1 MSASG
6 PNRAPVFL
14 ALGVIAF
21 CVAAVSIIDMYLPRP
36 YDGVVLEADR
46 PGRLAVRSVI
56 PGSGADEAR
65 IRPGDQI
72 IGIARSMI
80 RSTAQAAALLNRQE
94 IGESVPYL
102 VRTASN
108 EIREVQVELGR
119 RQIGDTN
126 YLYACI
132 LGFLFFFIGLFVYLN
147 QSGLRVSQLF
157 FVLCSLFLLFLVCRL
172 RPASYSR
179 MDAIVLS
186 TGTAALLF
194 LPPVFLNFFLI
205 FPHPAWKGR
214 TPAVFRF
221 LERAERRHALITA
234 IYVFPPAMFVATLLW
249 WDVRGEALALISGAP
264 AVNWWVLA
272 LYILLGLAALAIN
285 ARRLPASRERAG
297 AVIVFTGA
305 VLGLIPF
312 IVLTVAFSSIL
323 HTEQY
328 LFYGVVPL
336 IFVPVTFAYAIVR
349 FGLLD
354 VKVILRRSL
363 LYTVTTVGVTLVY
376 AFGIASFN
384 AIFRDTDL
392 ATSAWFPIV
401 FALTIIL
408 LFEPFRRWIQSAAER
423 FFFAGRRRLQ
433 SELLELGSAIAG
445 QTDTT
450 AVVHRLVEKLPQ
462 LLELRY
468 AALYRVKGDLL
479 EREAGPEN
487 LPQTLPL
494 VPELFDFLRAQPTL
508 VRLEQFSPE
517 RLADPA
523 IEELLADLERKG
535 VEVAGPLA
543 SARRRLGVVLLSGK
557 EGKMPLEIEELRLA
571 RGLLDQASTALETS
585 MLLEERARQAELERE
600 LEIAAAIQQS
610 LLPASVQ
617 LGAGWEVAAVC
628 RPARQVGGD
637 FFAELPGPSA
647 NCHAVVYG
655 DVSGKSVSG
664 ALMMMAAKEA
674 LHSIAA
680 VHGNP
685 TDLFLH
691 ANKRLYELGNRSF
704 VALGYFCVNGTDA
717 LQYVIAGQPQPL
729 ARRLCG
735 DIEEL
740 PLPDHRLPLG
750 AMYEGGHL
758 PLATTVRPGEMVVA
772 YSDGVIEAQS
782 PDGEFFG
789 TQRLTDVLR
798 SAPQNPKQVVDSV
811 LDAIAGFTG
820 GLEPY
825 DDVTLM
831 VIQRQPEVS

>member
-1 MSASG
+1 
-6 PNRAPVFL
+6 
-14 ALGVIAF
+14 
-21 CVAAVSIIDMYLPRP
+21 
-36 YDGVVLEADR
+36 
-46 PGRLAVRSVI
+46 
-56 PGSGADEAR
+56 
-65 IRPGDQI
+65 
-72 IGIARSMI
+72 
-80 RSTAQAAALLNRQE
+80 
-94 IGESVPYL
+94 
-102 VRTASN
+102 